1 MNEKLSIEVSLG
13 DISKD
18 VYIWINKWHV
28 ANIARIKASHING
41 KSFKKKLKCTYF
53 IHKDA

>member
-41 KSFKKKLKCTYF
+41 KSFKKKLKRTYF